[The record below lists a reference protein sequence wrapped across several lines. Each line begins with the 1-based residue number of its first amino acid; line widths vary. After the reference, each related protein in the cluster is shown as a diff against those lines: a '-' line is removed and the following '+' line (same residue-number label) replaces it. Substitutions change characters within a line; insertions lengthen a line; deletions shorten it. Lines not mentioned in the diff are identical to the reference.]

1 MFGFCSPKKEKNT
14 ERKLTIAWIIER
26 VIFFVK
32 CMIETFCFGR
42 RMVGVWTVSNLNIE
56 IKDKIYQ
63 MFTVHLIWMR

>member
-1 MFGFCSPKKEKNT
+1 MCGFCSPKKEKNI
-14 ERKLTIAWIIER
+14 ERKFTIAWIIER

-32 CMIETFCFGR
+32 YMIETFYFGR
-42 RMVGVWTVSNLNIE
+42 RMVGVWPVSNLNIE